1 MEGRKALAFG
11 LDCKIDG
18 FGEFHLAQQ
27 VAKKFNIDLRRVQY
41 DTSIV
46 TNNIEN
52 VLFHTDQPH
61 GDFSFF
67 LIMLLCQRAHDE
79 GVIVAF
85 NGDGPDEIM
94 SGFSHNADFFS
105 KQTRTNFA
113 LADYFSQIC
122 FMPEIIREQV
132 LQPEFKDE
140 MENPVELF
148 EEILSPWRHLEP
160 IDQVAAYETT
170 TLAPGNN
177 LIKTD
182 RMGLE
187 IQSKAL
193 TLFRPPGK

>member
-1 MEGRKALAFG
+1 MVWK
-11 LDCKIDG
+11 
-18 FGEFHLAQQ
+18 FHLAQQ
-27 VAKKFNIDLRRVQY
+27 VAKKFNIDLRRLQY

-61 GDFSFF
+61 GDFLFF
-67 LIMLLCQRAHDE
+67 DKVTLPRAHDE

-85 NGDGPDEIM
+85 NSDGQMKLWWI
-94 SGFSHNADFFS
+94 SHNADFFS

-122 FMPEIIREQV
+122 FMPEIIRTS
-132 LQPEFKDE
+132 LTMNSK
-140 MENPVELF
+140 MKWK
-148 EEILSPWRHLEP
+148 ILLNYLKKYSPWRHLEP

-182 RMGLE
+182 RMGL
-187 IQSKAL
+187 KFNRRAL